1 MAHTEILVD
10 TNSYLRLAQNIHP
23 LLGIPFGEEKYALY
37 ILPELKDE
45 LQNSRLKNRFPW
57 ALKGE
62 YAENRQKTLVIGKK
76 KRAEIQETYEYMW
89 EYVVREVLP
98 EKKKGPSPVDTLH
111 IATAAE
117 CEIQV
122 VTDDQ
127 DMIALAETYGV
138 PHLTSLELLKL
149 MLDNDHIELGKIQ
162 QIAAQWQY
170 ECETPYKDWKKE
182 YRKLFGSAP
191 PK

>member
-23 LLGIPFGEEKYALY
+23 LLGISFGGEKYALY

-45 LQNSRLKNRFPW
+45 LQSSRLKNRFPW
-57 ALKGE
+57 ALDAE
-62 YAENRQKTLVIGKK
+62 YTKNRQKTLVIGKK

-89 EYVVREVLP
+89 EYVVSEVLP

-117 CEIQV
+117 FGIQI

-149 MLDNDHIELGKIQ
+149 MLDHDRIDLVTIG
-162 QIAAQWQY
+162 QIVAQWRY
-170 ECETPYKDWKKE
+170 ESDTPYKRWESE